1 MERSYGSESSSHKR
15 AYNSKRI
22 MGRLG
27 VGDVARDEKEIL
39 WGANDLGK
47 MKKMVF
53 RTRAGD

>member
-1 MERSYGSESSSHKR
+1 
-15 AYNSKRI
+15 

-47 MKKMVF
+47 MKKKMVF

>member
-1 MERSYGSESSSHKR
+1 
-15 AYNSKRI
+15 

-47 MKKMVF
+47 MNKMVF
-53 RTRAGD
+53 GTRSGD

>member
-1 MERSYGSESSSHKR
+1 
-15 AYNSKRI
+15 

-39 WGANDLGK
+39 WGANDLGMMNK
-47 MKKMVF
+47 TVF

>member
-1 MERSYGSESSSHKR
+1 M
-15 AYNSKRI
+15 

-39 WGANDLGK
+39 WGANDLG
-47 MKKMVF
+47 MMNKMVF

>member
-1 MERSYGSESSSHKR
+1 
-15 AYNSKRI
+15 

-47 MKKMVF
+47 MKKKWYLEP
-53 RTRAGD
+53 GLGINL